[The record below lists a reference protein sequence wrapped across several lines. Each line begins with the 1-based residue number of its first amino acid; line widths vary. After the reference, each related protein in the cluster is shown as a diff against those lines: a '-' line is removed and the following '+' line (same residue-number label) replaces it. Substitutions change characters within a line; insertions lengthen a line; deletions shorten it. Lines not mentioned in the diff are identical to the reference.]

1 VFPTVKMAA
10 PISPPRVAE
19 ERVIPPGEKPLEE
32 RPVPEEKVPEE
43 TVAKAE
49 AELRQ
54 IPFGYDDWII
64 PEEARPILEG
74 NARWIQAHPDVKVV
88 LEGHCDERGTN
99 EYNLALGERRVE
111 AVRRVLVALGIE
123 ESRLSIISYGEE
135 RPVCVESTEECY
147 AKNRR
152 VQFTLR

>member
-1 VFPTVKMAA
+1 
-10 PISPPRVAE
+10 
-19 ERVIPPGEKPLEE
+19 
-32 RPVPEEKVPEE
+32 VPEEKVPEE

-74 NARWIQAHPDVKVV
+74 DARWLQAHPDVKVV
-88 LEGHCDERGTN
+88 LEGHCDQRGTN
-99 EYNLALGERRVE
+99 EYNLALGERRGE